1 MKSFAPAMGLTLP
14 ACGEREKR
22 RPKYD
27 CTAHAGSRSHTPP
40 CQCDCPG
47 FVPHCSR
54 AISIYIE
61 GGNLKSCAPMIY
73 LLAIFV
79 PPLGLLLNGQPL
91 AAFLNVALI
100 VPCLMLGLFFPV
112 LLLIP
117 SLHAVITV
125 YMKREQRRHREIVDA
140 IERHGPPPGWRR

>member
-1 MKSFAPAMGLTLP
+1 
-14 ACGEREKR
+14 
-22 RPKYD
+22 
-27 CTAHAGSRSHTPP
+27 
-40 CQCDCPG
+40 
-47 FVPHCSR
+47 
-54 AISIYIE
+54 
-61 GGNLKSCAPMIY
+61 MIY

-100 VPCLMLGLFFPV
+100 VPCLMLGFFFPV